1 MGAPGLQSCKTR
13 LANKSSSH
21 YMYLLS
27 PGGETLFLI
36 PGVEVVHK
44 APAPITLPQETKGK
58 IINQFSAAN
67 MEGKMQPPTQGGG
80 RKRQNLT
87 LDLNSASAKK
97 NRVQNLLTSPDVQ
110 MLKLTSPEL
119 EKFLSQNPTL
129 ATPTPSGYI
138 FPKSVTEEQMMYAKG
153 FEEAL
158 EHLRQAETVPEGS
171 NEATVAAANTLATLS
186 AVHPNTVHP
195 STVHP
200 LIVHPAP
207 PSIQINQEH
216 QVTSLPLSL
225 PNTIPAPRPHSR
237 PNSGASGCYDS
248 ELYAVP
254 DGVKIKDEPDD
265 LSLSGGESNYGPE
278 SMLSPN
284 TSGMSP
290 IDMESQ
296 EKIKLERK
304 RLRNR
309 LAASKCRK
317 RKLERISQL
326 DERVA
331 QLKTENSDLA
341 AVVKKMKSSVAVL
354 KQEVME
360 HVNSGCEIR
369 MTDANAFS

>member
-1 MGAPGLQSCKTR
+1 MGSDGPPGCERDLLST
-13 LANKSSSH
+13 
-21 YMYLLS
+21 YLLS
-27 PGGETLFLI
+27 PEGKTVIHI
-36 PGVEVVHK
+36 PGVEVVHSIQD
-44 APAPITLPQETKGK
+44 PINIPGNRLVQIK
-58 IINQFSAAN
+58 
-67 MEGKMQPPTQGGG
+67 MEPGKMQPPQGGS
-80 RKRQNLT
+80 RKRPLGLS

-158 EHLRQAETVPEGS
+158 EHLRQAETVPGTS
-171 NEATVAAANTLATLS
+171 NDATVAAATTLATLI
-186 AVHPNTVHP
+186 AFHPTSSQQPGGSTSMP
-195 STVHP
+195 ST
-200 LIVHPAP
+200 
-207 PSIQINQEH
+207 NQLAEH
-216 QVTSLPLSL
+216 LVVSNLPLSL
-225 PNTIPAPRPHSR
+225 PNTIPSAASNNPHSR
-237 PNSGASGCYDS
+237 PNSGASGSFDS
-248 ELYAVP
+248 DSYQVP
-254 DGVKIKDEPDD
+254 EGIKIKDEPDD
-265 LSLSGGESNYGPE
+265 HSLSGGESNYGSE

-284 TSGMSP
+284 NNASGMSP

-341 AVVKKMKSSVAVL
+341 ADVKKMKSSVAVL

-369 MTDANAFS
+369 VSDTNAFS

>member
-1 MGAPGLQSCKTR
+1 
-13 LANKSSSH
+13 
-21 YMYLLS
+21 
-27 PGGETLFLI
+27 
-36 PGVEVVHK
+36 
-44 APAPITLPQETKGK
+44 
-58 IINQFSAAN
+58 
-67 MEGKMQPPTQGGG
+67 MQPPTQGGG

-186 AVHPNTVHP
+186 AVHP
-195 STVHP
+195 
-200 LIVHPAP
+200 AG
-207 PSIQINQEH
+207 PSIQISQDH
-216 QVTSLPLSL
+216 QPTNLPLSL
-225 PNTIPAPRPHSR
+225 PNTIPVPKPLSR
-237 PNSGASGCYDS
+237 PNSGASGSYDP
-248 ELYAVP
+248 ELYQVP
-254 DGVKIKDEPDD
+254 EGIKIKDEPDD
-265 LSLSGGESNYGPE
+265 QSLSGGESNYGSE

-284 TSGMSP
+284 NAGMSP

-331 QLKTENSDLA
+331 QLKTENAELA

-354 KQEVME
+354 KQEVIE

-369 MTDANAFS
+369 MTDSFS